1 MFGGLDESVEEV
13 MSRFMRGLNSEIRTL
28 LISKSYRCIGELF
41 WLAVHAE
48 KETLLFVNNCKND
61 VTHDV
66 QNLSTL
72 HANQEQQIVEPED
85 NSPLSQDELLP
96 VPYDKEDLCVDD
108 SFTHMPQVVNKC
120 DSFGLE
126 PYKCAEE
133 KLFHPITCAQD
144 ELKLMS
150 SLNTLGYI
158 EFDILCDL
166 NYLEEKLF
174 AYSELTGLS
183 NYTYHFIGKYNCKR
197 EYLVH
202 KVYICS
208 NLKYPF
214 GLQYNGQIGGSTN
227 TNDVLPSFSSF
238 SLKQQGQPKEG
249 EHCWLWPCNIA
260 LVPCS
265 NIEASTFECH
275 WGKSWTTCSQEREND
290 EDITSLDMT
299 ILMACK
305 QKVNQS
311 YITIIVAA
319 FDELCCGMMCVHCH
333 FQKYIR
339 G

>member
-1 MFGGLDESVEEV
+1 ML
-13 MSRFMRGLNSEIRTL
+13 
-28 LISKSYRCIGELF
+28 K
-41 WLAVHAE
+41 
-48 KETLLFVNNCKND
+48 KETLLFVNNCKNN

-85 NSPLSQDELLP
+85 DSPLSQEELLP
-96 VPYDKEDLCVDD
+96 VPCDKEDLCVDD

-166 NYLEEKLF
+166 NYLEEKRF

-214 GLQYNGQIGGSTN
+214 GLQYNGQIGAALTLMMSCQVSLVFLLSNRVSPKKGS
-227 TNDVLPSFSSF
+227 
-238 SLKQQGQPKEG
+238 
-249 EHCWLWPCNIA
+249 IA
-260 LVPCS
+260 
-265 NIEASTFECH
+265 
-275 WGKSWTTCSQEREND
+275 G
-290 EDITSLDMT
+290 
-299 ILMACK
+299 
-305 QKVNQS
+305 
-311 YITIIVAA
+311 
-319 FDELCCGMMCVHCH
+319 CGHAT
-333 FQKYIR
+333 
-339 G
+339 